1 MGTSVGL
8 GRVGELPPLLEW
20 IPRVSPELAAD
31 TSHLQGVGEVF
42 ERARLGEAVRVVCTV
57 PIRQAQAF
65 TSALALRQEWLPASG
80 WGLGASRETKR
91 QTAQGRPDRVPG
103 EPAVDVEARDQG
115 NQSAFQ

>member
-42 ERARLGEAVRVVCTV
+42 ERARQGEAVRVVWAGG
-57 PIRQAQAF
+57 IGLESF
-65 TSALALRQEWLPASG
+65 LPARPG
-80 WGLGASRETKR
+80 WEWMGKPWAHLRKNFR
-91 QTAQGRPDRVPG
+91 R
-103 EPAVDVEARDQG
+103 
-115 NQSAFQ
+115 